1 VNRAFSADVVEMSM
15 RPGALPPGFQL
26 NAAPLVLKGMF
37 NGFQNAAR
45 SPQRFVRWRTGTRDS
60 DCSSLLQ
67 KERVSLAYFAMRLGI
82 FCVVS
87 WLLSAGV
94 GLPQT
99 PKPASPS
106 ASPRPNLPEFRP
118 ALVGTAPNSLINT
131 IDSADLIKKG
141 QKEAAVMFS
150 CLVAPSG
157 EIVRSGAYR
166 GTRGSELLEQELL
179 KHLATAKF
187 VPAIHNHQPV
197 IAVFYGT
204 VKFAVVNGK
213 PRLRIFANQQL
224 EEVDKETDFIDPQP
238 YVGQDS
244 KFTGL
249 HYPETGSTVA
259 VTGVVDLA
267 LNVDARGNLNNIQL
281 LSEEPPL
288 LGFGNAAL
296 SDFSGA
302 KFIPAF
308 RNGQPV
314 ECNVKIPLFYKP
326 SS

>member
-1 VNRAFSADVVEMSM
+1 M
-15 RPGALPPGFQL
+15 
-26 NAAPLVLKGMF
+26 
-37 NGFQNAAR
+37 AR
-45 SPQRFVRWRTGTRDS
+45 YRCSGSRRDLISSP
-60 DCSSLLQ
+60 LQ
-67 KERVSLAYFAMRLGI
+67 KEPVSLAYFAMRLGI
-82 FCVVS
+82 FCFVGL
-87 WLLSAGV
+87 LLSAD
-94 GLPQT
+94 LASAQT
-99 PKPASPS
+99 PKPGSPS
-106 ASPRPNLPEFRP
+106 PSPGPKLPEVRP

-131 IDSADLIKKG
+131 IDTADLIKKG

-150 CLVAPSG
+150 CLVAPTG
-157 EIVRSGAYR
+157 QVVRSGAYR

-179 KHLATAKF
+179 KRLPTARF
-187 VPAIHNHQPV
+187 IPAVHNHQPV

-204 VKFAVVNGK
+204 VKFAVANGK

-249 HYPETGSTVA
+249 HYPETGSMVA
-259 VTGVVDLA
+259 VTGVVELA
-267 LNVDARGNLNNIQL
+267 LKVDAKGNLTNLQV

-288 LGFGNAAL
+288 LGFGGAAL

-302 KFIPAF
+302 KFVPAF

-314 ECNVKIPLFYKP
+314 ESSVKIPVYYKP
-326 SS
+326 SA

>member
-1 VNRAFSADVVEMSM
+1 MC
-15 RPGALPPGFQL
+15 
-26 NAAPLVLKGMF
+26 KGW
-37 NGFQNAAR
+37 AR
-45 SPQRFVRWRTGTRDS
+45 YRCLGSRRDLISSP
-60 DCSSLLQ
+60 LQ
-67 KERVSLAYFAMRLGI
+67 KEPVSLAYFAMRLGI
-82 FCVVS
+82 FCFVGL
-87 WLLSAGV
+87 LLSAD
-94 GLPQT
+94 LASAQT
-99 PKPASPS
+99 PKPGSPS
-106 ASPRPNLPEFRP
+106 PSPGPKLPEVRP

-131 IDSADLIKKG
+131 IDTADLIKKG

-150 CLVAPSG
+150 CLVAPTG
-157 EIVRSGAYR
+157 QVVRSGAYR

-179 KHLATAKF
+179 KRLPTARF
-187 VPAIHNHQPV
+187 IPAVHNHQPV

-204 VKFAVVNGK
+204 VKFAVANGK

-249 HYPETGSTVA
+249 HYPETGSMVA
-259 VTGVVDLA
+259 VTGVVELA
-267 LNVDARGNLNNIQL
+267 LNVDAKGNLTNLQV

-288 LGFGNAAL
+288 LGFGGAAL

-302 KFIPAF
+302 KFVPAF

-314 ECNVKIPLFYKP
+314 ESSVKIPVYYKP
-326 SS
+326 SA

>member
-1 VNRAFSADVVEMSM
+1 
-15 RPGALPPGFQL
+15 
-26 NAAPLVLKGMF
+26 
-37 NGFQNAAR
+37 
-45 SPQRFVRWRTGTRDS
+45 
-60 DCSSLLQ
+60 LQ
-67 KERVSLAYFAMRLGI
+67 KGRLSLAYLAMRLGTI
-82 FCVVS
+82 CFLG
-87 WLLSAGV
+87 LLLGAGIATS
-94 GLPQT
+94 QT
-99 PKPASPS
+99 PKPAAARSPS
-106 ASPRPNLPEFRP
+106 PVPKLPEFRP
-118 ALVGTAPNSLINT
+118 ALIGTAPNSLINT
-131 IDSADLIKKG
+131 IDTADLIKKG

-150 CLVAPSG
+150 CLVAPTG
-157 EIVRSGAYR
+157 EVVRSGAYR

-179 KHLATAKF
+179 KRLTTAKF
-187 VPAIHNHQPV
+187 IPAIHNHQPV

-204 VKFAVVNGK
+204 VKFAVMNGK

-224 EEVDKETDFIDPQP
+224 QEVDKETDFIDPQP

-259 VTGVVDLA
+259 ITGVVEVA
-267 LNVDARGNLNNIQL
+267 LNVDAKGNLKNIHV

-288 LGFGNAAL
+288 LGFGDAAL

-314 ECNVKIPLFYKP
+314 ECNVKIPVYYKP
-326 SS
+326 SA